1 MSYQLPQGE
10 HWQVGTFIKTT
21 SPQCVEIL
29 GGSGLD
35 FAVLDA
41 EHAPFDRGT
50 LDLALMAGKSV
61 GLPLFVRVLES
72 TAAGLLSVLDMGA
85 AGVLVPHVDTPEQAR
100 EVVAHCRYVGGQ
112 RGYSSSPR
120 AAGYGRLGMKEAIRQ
135 GDLKL
140 LVAQIESLTAVKNA
154 AAIAAV
160 DGVAGIFVGR
170 ADLALSMGLDSA
182 QAPEVLAAT
191 EQVVH
196 AGLAAGKVVGMAVGS
211 SEERD
216 KYLAMGV
223 RWFIHASDQTLLRQA
238 ASAIA
243 RPSTVTQL
251 KAKA

>member
-29 GGSGLD
+29 GDTGLD

-41 EHAPFDRGT
+41 EHAPFERST

-72 TAAGLLSVLDMGA
+72 SAAGLLSVLDMGA

-100 EVVAHCRYVGGQ
+100 QVVAHCRYVGGQ

-120 AAGYGRLGMKEAIRQ
+120 AAGYGSMGMKEAIRQ
-135 GDLKL
+135 GDLKRV
-140 LVAQIESLTAVKNA
+140 VAQIESLDAVRHA

-160 DGVAGIFVGR
+160 DGVDGIFVGR

-182 QAPEVLAAT
+182 QAPEVLQVT
-191 EQVVH
+191 EQVVR

-211 SEERD
+211 TEERD

-223 RWFIHASDQTLLRQA
+223 RWFVHGSDQSLLRQA
-238 ASAIA
+238 ARSIA
-243 RPSTVTQL
+243 RPLPPTAL
-251 KAKA
+251 KA

>member
-1 MSYQLPQGE
+1 MNYQLPQGDD
-10 HWQVGTFIKTT
+10 WQVGTFIKTT

-41 EHAPFDRGT
+41 EHAPFDRSS
-50 LDLALMAGKSV
+50 LDLALMAGQGV

-85 AGVLVPHVDTPEQAR
+85 AGVLVPHVDTPAQAR

-120 AAGYGRLGMKEAIRQ
+120 AAGYGLLGMKEAIRQ

-140 LVAQIESLTAVKNA
+140 VVAQIESLAAVKNA
-154 AAIAAV
+154 GAIAAV

-182 QAPEVLAAT
+182 QAPEVLQAT
-191 EQVVH
+191 EQVVR

-211 SEERD
+211 TEERD
-216 KYLAMGV
+216 KYLALGV
-223 RWFIHASDQTLLRQA
+223 RWFIHGSDQSLMRQA
-238 ASAIA
+238 AQSVA
-243 RPSTVTQL
+243 RAPNSNIQKVR
-251 KAKA
+251 A